1 MFCAWHCWLVTA
13 NRHSWRPKS
22 LPWARDRGN
31 NMCCV
36 SQTHPQPPVVA
47 GRARGL
53 GQTGRLSID
62 IHTHAWR
69 NATPAGR
76 ACLCK
81 GEEGSRTWG
90 KCRAN
95 TRSWRAQRFS
105 HATLGRG
112 CGVRVLRP
120 VRLLLPPGR
129 AVQTD
134 HLVCTPCARHQQSCS
149 TGKQSHGG
157 RRSATWCLGSHSAEA
172 AYRSRALGR
181 IVWRASA
188 TRRTAPASTLSG

>member
-1 MFCAWHCWLVTA
+1 MLQPSALTTP
-13 NRHSWRPKS
+13 RP
-22 LPWARDRGN
+22 D
-31 NMCCV
+31 V
-36 SQTHPQPPVVA
+36 
-47 GRARGL
+47 GRALATLAKRCARAL
-53 GQTGRLSID
+53 GSDRWPRRHVSTN
-62 IHTHAWR
+62 T
-69 NATPAGR
+69 TPRFCVHHGPRRQAGR

-120 VRLLLPPGR
+120 VQLLLPPGR

-134 HLVCTPCARHQQSCS
+134 HPVCTPCARHQQSCS

-172 AYRSRALGR
+172 TYQSRAPGR

-188 TRRTAPASTLSG
+188 TRRPAPASTLSG